1 MHGGC
6 TLTAHM
12 ARAASSSRP
21 RRQVTLG
28 LMSLTGPDAAR
39 SSDLGTGMSIRRS
52 YSGKGTG
59 PNHLRIFDRIGG
71 ARDKQ
76 LWWSSRLERIAS
88 EAQSAAAWRSG
99 LVNRG
104 GGGEKSGGVG
114 GSAS

>member
-1 MHGGC
+1 M
-6 TLTAHM
+6 L
-12 ARAASSSRP
+12 P
-21 RRQVTLG
+21 PPQRRQVTLG

-76 LWWSSRLERIAS
+76 LWWSSAPESSS
-88 EAQSAAAWRSG
+88 EVQSAAAWRSG

-104 GGGEKSGGVG
+104 GGGGEKSGGVG